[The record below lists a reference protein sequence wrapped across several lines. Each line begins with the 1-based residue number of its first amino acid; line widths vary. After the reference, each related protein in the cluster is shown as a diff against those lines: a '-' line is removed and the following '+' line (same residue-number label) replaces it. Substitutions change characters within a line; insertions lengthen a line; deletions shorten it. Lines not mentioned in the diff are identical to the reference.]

1 MKKRK
6 TGRDE
11 SVNGNEGDDEGFES
25 SPEKVIM
32 KFNFKKLNI
41 PEIHNSSLQGNMLDI
56 RYLSA

>member
-11 SVNGNEGDDEGFES
+11 SVTGNEGDDEGFES

-32 KFNFKKLNI
+32 KLAMTKF
-41 PEIHNSSLQGNMLDI
+41 
-56 RYLSA
+56 

>member
-11 SVNGNEGDDEGFES
+11 SVPGNEGDDEGFES

-32 KFNFKKLNI
+32 KLAMTQF
-41 PEIHNSSLQGNMLDI
+41 Q
-56 RYLSA
+56 